1 MPRLLQSLLRHAHYE
16 HPFFPHLLR
25 TCRDLPS
32 ARNELR
38 WLTEHVKSTNPPS
51 KPKDHA
57 RKRLKR
63 LCISRGKGKPLQY
76 ILGNQPFGDLD
87 IKCRPGVLIPR
98 YYHPPSPDR
107 DCAFQTSDFRSST
120 ETEAYTTHLAHI
132 LLQHFRT
139 PSPSAPNPTTLWILD
154 LCTGTGCIA
163 LLLHSLLSP
172 QIPSLSLLGIDIS
185 PRAIA
190 LAKYNL
196 HSNIRGGHLPSLAA
210 TQVQS
215 SQADIFREDAIPE
228 GKWDVLVANPPYISP
243 SGYDRNTSRS
253 VRAWEPQTALVP
265 PLPHPPSS
273 PPPSQPL
280 TYTNTECEKDNNVG
294 DAFYPRLF
302 NIAQRV
308 DAQVVL
314 VEVADLAQAQRVA
327 ALAIKAHVWRRC
339 EIWRDWP
346 AGRGVQAV
354 EIEGRRVEVRGEGE
368 GRAVMLRK

>member
-1 MPRLLQSLLRHAHYE
+1 MPRLLPSFLRHAHHE
-16 HPFFPHLLR
+16 NPLLPLLLR

-38 WLTEHVKSTNPPS
+38 WLKEHVNSTTSSS

-57 RKRLKR
+57 RKRLKS
-63 LCISRGKGKPLQY
+63 LCISRSKGKPLQH

-139 PSPSAPNPTTLWILD
+139 PSPSSPNPTTLRILD

-163 LLLHSLLSP
+163 LLLHSLLSLR
-172 QIPSLSLLGIDIS
+172 ISSLFLLGIDIS

-196 HSNIRGGHLPSLAA
+196 HSNIRGGHLSSLAA
-210 TQVQS
+210 TQVQF
-215 SQADIFREDAIPE
+215 SQADIFREDAIPKGE
-228 GKWDVLVANPPYISP
+228 LDVLIANPPYISP
-243 SGYDRNTSRS
+243 SGYDRSTARS
-253 VRAWEPQTALVP
+253 VRAWEPKTALVP
-265 PLPHPPSS
+265 PLPHRPSS

-280 TYTNTECEKDNNVG
+280 TYTNTECEKDNTVG

-308 DAQVVL
+308 GAQVVL
-314 VEVADLAQAQRVA
+314 VEVADMAQAQRVA
-327 ALAIKAHVWRRC
+327 ALAIKAHVWRIC

-354 EIEGRRVEVRGEGE
+354 EIGGRRVEIRGEGE
-368 GRAVMLRK
+368 GRAVVLWK

>member
-1 MPRLLQSLLRHAHYE
+1 
-16 HPFFPHLLR
+16 
-25 TCRDLPS
+25 
-32 ARNELR
+32 
-38 WLTEHVKSTNPPS
+38 
-51 KPKDHA
+51 
-57 RKRLKR
+57 
-63 LCISRGKGKPLQY
+63 
-76 ILGNQPFGDLD
+76 
-87 IKCRPGVLIPR
+87 LIPR

-139 PSPSAPNPTTLWILD
+139 PSPSSPNPTTLRILD

-163 LLLHSLLSP
+163 LLLHSLLSLR
-172 QIPSLSLLGIDIS
+172 ISSLFLLGIDIS

-190 LAKYNL
+190 LARHNL
-196 HSNIRGGHLPSLAA
+196 HSNFRAGHLSLRAA
-210 TQVQS
+210 VEVQF

-243 SGYDRNTSRS
+243 GGYDRNTSRS
-253 VRAWEPQTALVP
+253 VRAWEPKKALVP
-265 PLPHPPSS
+265 PLPPSS
-273 PPPSQPL
+273 SPPSQPL
-280 TYTNTECEKDNNVG
+280 TYAHTEQDLQQRERDHSIG

-314 VEVADLAQAQRVA
+314 VEVADMAQAQRVA

-354 EIEGRRVEVRGEGE
+354 EIGGRRVEVRGEGE
-368 GRAVMLRK
+368 GRAVVLWR

>member
-1 MPRLLQSLLRHAHYE
+1 MPRLLPSLLRHAHYE
-16 HPFFPHLLR
+16 NPFLPLLLR

-38 WLTEHVKSTNPPS
+38 WLQEHVNSTNPPS
-51 KPKDHA
+51 KPKGHA

-63 LCISRGKGKPLQY
+63 LCISRGKGKPLQH

-139 PSPSAPNPTTLWILD
+139 PSPSSPNPTTLRILD

-163 LLLHSLLSP
+163 LLLHSLLSLR
-172 QIPSLSLLGIDIS
+172 ISSLFLLGIDIS

-190 LAKYNL
+190 LAKHNL
-196 HSNIRGGHLPSLAA
+196 HSNIHAGHLSPLSA
-210 TQVQS
+210 TQMQFA
-215 SQADIFREDAIPE
+215 QADILRRDAIPE
-228 GKWDVLVANPPYISP
+228 GKWDILITNPPYISP
-243 SGYDRNTSRS
+243 SGYDRSTSRS
-253 VRAWEPQTALVP
+253 VRAWEPKTALVP
-265 PLPHPPSS
+265 PP
-273 PPPSQPL
+273 PPPSQLP
-280 TYTNTECEKDNNVG
+280 TYAHTKQNLQWEKDNTVG

-314 VEVADLAQAQRVA
+314 VEVADMAQAQRVA

-354 EIEGRRVEVRGEGE
+354 EIGGRRVEIRGEGE
-368 GRAVMLRK
+368 GRAVMLWR